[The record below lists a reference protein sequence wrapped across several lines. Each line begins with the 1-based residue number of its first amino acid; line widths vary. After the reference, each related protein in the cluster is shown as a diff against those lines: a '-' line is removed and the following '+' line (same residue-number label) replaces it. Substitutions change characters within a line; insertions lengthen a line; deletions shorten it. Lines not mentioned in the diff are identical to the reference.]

1 MQETSDRTSINW
13 VRNIIIED
21 EGLRALDKYAQEN
34 LSSDPGHDYAHA
46 LRVALC
52 ALEIA
57 GGVIEPRAVIAAA
70 LLHDIVNPPKNSPL
84 RKRASELSAEKA
96 KALLPTYGFDTL
108 GVEKIAAAIRD
119 HSYSRGAIPESLL
132 GQILQDADRL
142 EALGAVGIMRCV
154 ATGVQMGGE
163 LFHSTDPWARDREL
177 DEKKFAVD
185 HFFTKLFKL
194 PHSMQTKKG
203 RDEALRRVE
212 VMQRFLDDLG
222 QELGHNRE

>member
-13 VRNIIIED
+13 LRNIIIGD
-21 EGLRALDKYAQEN
+21 EGLRELDEYARQN

-57 GGVIEPRAVIAAA
+57 DGVSDARSIIAAA

-84 RKRASELSAEKA
+84 RKRASELSAERA
-96 KALLPTYGFDTL
+96 MELLPNFGFDKVR
-108 GVEKIAAAIRD
+108 VENIAAAIRD
-119 HSYSRGAIPESLL
+119 HSYSRGAIPDSLL

-177 DEKKFAVD
+177 DEQKFAVD

-194 PHSMQTKKG
+194 PNTMQTKKG
-203 RDEALRRVE
+203 RDEALRRVG

-222 QELGHNRE
+222 QELGHRRV